1 MRDWLK
7 CGRAARESTPDRLR
21 RFSLVALGRSLVLLG
36 LALFLQALRSSL
48 LAAPSALVLV
58 GHGASSA
65 ACPARRLRFI
75 VSHPYEYSRLDRETV
90 EIGARLRLTVR
101 AGRRSGRS
109 VEAIRCDTLRSGLGS
124 SCRTT
129 GRLGTTNV
137 VLGQR
142 WGCRRRHSADSS
154 LRTFNREAR
163 MMVTRR
169 HRNVWD
175 RQRWE
180 EPDES
185 DAESGATETIDG
197 RSMR

>member
-7 CGRAARESTPDRLR
+7 CGRAARESIPDRLR

-90 EIGARLRLTVR
+90 EIGASSHCVGSR
-101 AGRRSGRS
+101 AGCRSGCS
-109 VEAIRCDTLRSGLGS
+109 VVAIRCDPPVRFGLELQNYWTAGNHARSFTSVAGL
-124 SCRTT
+124 
-129 GRLGTTNV
+129 L
-137 VLGQR
+137 VLTR
-142 WGCRRRHSADSS
+142 N
-154 LRTFNREAR
+154 LIAR
-163 MMVTRR
+163 
-169 HRNVWD
+169 
-175 RQRWE
+175 
-180 EPDES
+180 
-185 DAESGATETIDG
+185 
-197 RSMR
+197 